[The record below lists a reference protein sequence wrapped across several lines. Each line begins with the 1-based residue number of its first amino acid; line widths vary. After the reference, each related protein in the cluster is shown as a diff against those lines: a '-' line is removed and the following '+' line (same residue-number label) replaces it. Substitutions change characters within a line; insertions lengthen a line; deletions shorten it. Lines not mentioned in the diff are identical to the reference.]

1 LTFIKIAVLS
11 LAVLAST
18 VDSAS
23 GQVLYGSI
31 RGTIEDPGHSVIPGA
46 MVTLTNKNAGSVQ
59 SAVTGQTG
67 AYSFVDVASGTYSL
81 TVSAPGFKSHTQNE
95 VEVSINTVARVD
107 VQLQVGQ
114 VSERVEVS
122 AESSALQTEKADV
135 HVELDAK
142 EVSELPLPGYRNY
155 QSLLNLV
162 PGATPASYQN
172 AVIAS
177 PGRALATNVNGTSN
191 TMSNTRLDGATN
203 IRPSLSHQILYVAPA
218 DSIQTVNISTNNFD
232 AEQGFA
238 GGASV
243 TVMTKSGTNRFHGT
257 AYEYH
262 TNSRVSAKNF
272 FYLDANNPKNI
283 INNFGGTLGGPIR
296 KDKLFFFGSYEAL
309 RERGTFNSLVT
320 VPTAEQRA
328 GNFSSFGASIYD
340 PATGLPDGS
349 GRTLFPNNTIPLNRQ
364 SAITRK
370 VQDLVPAPNQ
380 TGTANN
386 YFAAAPTVFNRSSID
401 FKTNWNTSARTNLWA
416 KYSAM
421 PAAVTSQYSLGKA
434 GGQGMINGGG
444 VGQGNVLVQVMTIGG
459 SRVLSPTFL
468 VDGTASFARDSV
480 DTIEPDA
487 GTNFGLDVLGI
498 PGTNGSDPRYSGF
511 PRFSVDSYENYGAG
525 HDWEPKILRN
535 VVYTYTSNFSWTHGG
550 HEVRFGIDIARFILD
565 EFHPETNSPRGAFH
579 FAGGVTGLK
588 GGPSTNQF
596 NSYASF
602 LLGLPIDVGKSLQ
615 YLGITPR
622 ETQESLYIRD
632 RWRAT
637 RKLTISLGLRWE
649 YYPMMKLKDYGIA
662 RYEPATNK
670 VLLGGAGNVPDNAGT
685 EVSKKLFAP
694 RVGFAYSAD
703 TRTVIRGGYGISYDP
718 TPLSRNLLFLYP
730 SVIAQ
735 TFPSA
740 NSNTAYGPI
749 EKGIPLFSGPD
760 LSSGVIDLPGTVS
773 DTTLAGGHF
782 VRAYIQSFNLI
793 VERQLP
799 GSFVASAGYV
809 GTRTVHSIVSRNLNT
824 APAGGGTAGRI
835 LNALYGRTADTNLI
849 DGFRTNTYD
858 SLQANLN
865 RRFSQGIMVRVGY
878 TFAKAIDWSDGT
890 GGGLTWNTASQ
901 LTRNRALAGF
911 DRTHTLR
918 MAWLAELPFGAG
930 KRWANSG
937 AGRKLLGGWQLN
949 GIFSAYSGSPFTVSA
964 SGTSVNAPGGN
975 SQTADQV
982 LAEVKHLGGI
992 GRLEPYFDP
1001 LAFRQPNDVRFGTTG
1016 RNLLRGPGTVN
1027 ADLGLSRE
1035 FRAGE
1040 KLRMKFLAEAF
1051 NFTNTPHFSNPGGS
1065 VANLRLNPDG
1075 TINTIGGFM
1084 TITSTTGGGGSNNPE
1099 GGPRQLRIAL
1109 RLTF

>member
-1 LTFIKIAVLS
+1 
-11 LAVLAST
+11 
-18 VDSAS
+18 
-23 GQVLYGSI
+23 VLYGSI
-31 RGTIEDPGHSVIPGA
+31 RGTVEDPAHGIIPGA
-46 MVTLTNKNAGSVQ
+46 AVTLTNKNAGNVQ
-59 SAVTGQTG
+59 STVSGSTG
-67 AYSFVDVASGTYSL
+67 AFSFVDVASGTYTL
-81 TVSAPGFKSHTQNE
+81 TVSALGFKSHTQIDI
-95 VEVSINTVARVD
+95 EVSINTVTRVD

-114 VSERVEVS
+114 VSEHIEVS
-122 AESSALQTEKADV
+122 AEASALQTEKADV
-135 HVELDAK
+135 HVELAAK

-191 TMSNTRLDGATN
+191 TSSNTRLDGATN

-257 AYEYH
+257 ASEYH
-262 TNSRVSAKNF
+262 TNSVVSAKNF
-272 FYLDANNPKNI
+272 FYLEANNPKNI

-296 KDKLFFFGSYEAL
+296 RDKLFFFGSYEAL
-309 RERGTFNSLVT
+309 RERGTFSSIVT
-320 VPTAEQRA
+320 VPTIEQRA

-340 PATGLPDGS
+340 PGTGLPDGS
-349 GRTLFPNNTIPLNRQ
+349 GRTLFPNNTIPVARQ

-370 VQDLVPAPNQ
+370 VQELVPLPNQ
-380 TGTANN
+380 SGTANN

-401 FKTNWNTSARTNLWA
+401 FKTNWYATSKTNLWA

-444 VGQGNVLVQVMTIGG
+444 AGQGSVLVQVMTVGG
-459 SRVLSPTFL
+459 SRVLAPNFL

-480 DTIEPDA
+480 DVAGPDA

-498 PGTNGSDPRYSGF
+498 PGTNGTDPGYSGF
-511 PRFSVDSYENYGAG
+511 PRFSVDSYENYGSG
-525 HDWEPKILRN
+525 HDWMPKILHN
-535 VVYTYTSNFSWTHGG
+535 VVYTYTSNFSWTHGA
-550 HEVRFGIDIARFILD
+550 HEVRFGVDIARFILD

-588 GGPSTNQF
+588 GGPATNQF

-615 YLGITPR
+615 FLGITPR

-632 RWRAT
+632 RWRVT
-637 RKLTISLGLRWE
+637 RKLTLSLGLRWE

-662 RYEPATNK
+662 RYDASTNK

-685 EVSKKLFAP
+685 KVSKKLFAP
-694 RVGFAYSAD
+694 RLGFAYSAD
-703 TRTVIRGGYGISYDP
+703 SRTVLRGGYGISYDP

-735 TFPSA
+735 SFVST
-740 NSNTAYGPI
+740 NSNAPYGPI
-749 EKGIPLFSGPD
+749 DQGIPTFGGPD
-760 LSSGVIDLPGTVS
+760 LKSGIIDLPGTVS
-773 DTTLAGGHF
+773 DTTLAPGRF
-782 VRAYIQSFNLI
+782 VRAYVQSFNLI
-793 VERQLP
+793 LERQL
-799 GSFVASAGYV
+799 GAFVASAGYV
-809 GTRTVHSIVSRNLNT
+809 GTRTVHSTVSRNLNT
-824 APAGGGTAGRI
+824 APAGGGTAGRA
-835 LNALYGRTADTNLI
+835 LNVLYGRTADTNLI
-849 DGFRTNTYD
+849 DDFRTNTYD
-858 SLQANLN
+858 SFQANMN
-865 RRFSQGIMVRVGY
+865 RRFSQGIMLRVGY
-878 TFAKAIDWSDGT
+878 TWSKAINWSDAT
-890 GGGLTWNTASQ
+890 GGGLMWNTASQ
-901 LTRNRALAGF
+901 IDRNRALAGF

-918 MAWLAELPFGAG
+918 TAWLAELPFGAG
-930 KRWANSG
+930 KRWANNGIG
-937 AGRKLLGGWQLN
+937 AKVLGGWQIN
-949 GIFSAYSGSPFTVSA
+949 GIFSAYSGSPFSVGA

-982 LAEVKHLGGI
+982 LPVVKHVGGI

-1001 LAFRQPNDVRFGTTG
+1001 LAFRQPTDVRFGNTG
-1016 RNLLRGPGTVN
+1016 RNILRGPGTIN
-1027 ADLGLSRE
+1027 ADLGIARE
-1035 FRAGE
+1035 FRIRE
-1040 KLRMKFLAEAF
+1040 RLRMKFLAEAF

-1065 VANLRLNPDG
+1065 VANLRVNPDG
-1075 TINTIGGFM
+1075 TLNTLGGFL
-1084 TITSTTGGGGSNNPE
+1084 TVTSTTGGGCSNNPE